1 MPQSHTATNNPLR
14 YFTNYKFTGKTEDI
28 TEYSINNSSSNTN
41 LIQDESIYMID
52 GKFIEYIGEENFEDW
67 KNAKRNNNIKWT
79 IVDFLNEFNIDNNT
93 FFLIINENP
102 RLLDFYDVNE
112 IINIRNR

>member
-1 MPQSHTATNNPLR
+1 
-14 YFTNYKFTGKTEDI
+14 
-28 TEYSINNSSSNTN
+28 
-41 LIQDESIYMID
+41 MID